1 MLYGP
6 YGIFCSLHYSQR
18 VTFYLYHSKDHSMH
32 KRISLSLVLVLF
44 LFACQPDSP
53 TSSAG
58 IHIDSLT
65 NSVKILASD
74 SFQGRKPFTAGEAIT
89 VDYIQK
95 RFAGL
100 GLEPGNG
107 SSYFQ
112 DVPMVN
118 IMATASPAMK
128 VQSPKGSF
136 DLRGYD
142 DYAIWTDRTDS
153 VQSFDNDDLIFA
165 GYGVIAPE
173 YNWNDYAGI
182 DVKGKVVLVLVNDPG
197 FNAGDTSL
205 FRGKTM
211 TYYGRWTYKYEEAAR
226 QGAKGCIIIHS
237 TVAASYPFTVQQA
250 NHNTSRLQLDNRG
263 KSVEACNIIGW
274 ISTPATHR
282 LLSAA
287 GFDSTLLAGA
297 DKRGF
302 KAVPLN
308 LKVSTS
314 MSVKTT
320 YNNSKNVI
328 AKITGSEYPEE
339 TIIYTAHW
347 DHFGIDKP
355 DEKGDS
361 IYNGAYDNATGT
373 AGLFEI
379 ARAFKNLPEKPQR
392 TVVFLAV
399 TAEEQGLW
407 GSAYYGQNPVYP
419 LSKTVA
425 NINMDGL
432 SNHGIVKDV
441 IVVGKG
447 QSELE
452 DIVKTIAEKQGRH
465 MGEEGHP
472 EAGYYYRSDHFN
484 FAKGGVPSLHFDKG
498 IEMDGKTK
506 EEVRKMK
513 DDYTAK
519 NYHRPSDEYDSSWN
533 LAGAVLD
540 LEMYFEIGKALASSR
555 TWPAWKTGSEFKAI
569 RDKTADARK

>member
-1 MLYGP
+1 MY
-6 YGIFCSLHYSQR
+6 
-18 VTFYLYHSKDHSMH
+18 
-32 KRISLSLVLVLF
+32 KRIFILFSLCGLLS
-44 LFACQPDSP
+44 ACQQGDETNNP
-53 TSSAG
+53 TAISG

-65 NSVKILASD
+65 KSVMELSSD
-74 SFQGRKPFTAGEAIT
+74 SFQGRKPFTPGEVIT
-89 VDYIQK
+89 VEYLQK
-95 RFAGL
+95 KFAAM

-107 SSYFQ
+107 NSYFQ

-118 IMATASPAMK
+118 ILATAAPTMK
-128 VQSPKGSF
+128 VQSARGNVELKGF
-136 DLRGYD
+136 D

-153 VQSFDNDDLIFA
+153 VQSFNNDEVVFA
-165 GYGVIAPE
+165 GYGVVAPE
-173 YNWNDYAGI
+173 HNWNDYAGM

-205 FRGKTM
+205 FKGKTM

-226 QGAKGCIIIHS
+226 QGAKGCLIIHN
-237 TVAASYPFTVQQA
+237 TVAASYPFSVQQA

-263 KSVEACNIIGW
+263 KNIQACNIIGW

-282 LLSAA
+282 LLSVA
-287 GFDSTLLAGA
+287 GLDSTLLASA
-297 DKRGF
+297 DKLGF
-302 KAVPLN
+302 KATPLN

-314 MSVKTT
+314 MTVKTT

-328 AKITGSEYPEE
+328 AKITGTKYPDE

-347 DHFGIDKP
+347 DHFGIAKP
-355 DEKGDS
+355 DEQGDS

-379 ARAFKNLPEKPQR
+379 ARAFKNLSEKPER

-407 GSAYYGQNPVYP
+407 GSAFYGLNPVYP
-419 LSKTVA
+419 LEKTVA

-432 SNHGIVKDV
+432 SNHGKVQDV
-441 IVVGKG
+441 VVVGKG

-452 DIVKTIAEKQGRH
+452 DLVKQLAEKQGRH
-465 MGEEGHP
+465 LGVEGHP

-484 FAKGGVPSLHFDKG
+484 FAKAGVPSLHFDEG
-498 IEMDGKTK
+498 VEMEGKTK
-506 EEVRKMK
+506 EEVQKMQ

-533 LAGAVLD
+533 LEGAVTD
-540 LEMYFEIGKALASSR
+540 LQLYFELGKMLATSR
-555 TWPAWKTGSEFKAI
+555 TWPKWKEGSEFRALREKSN
-569 RDKTADARK
+569 DVRK